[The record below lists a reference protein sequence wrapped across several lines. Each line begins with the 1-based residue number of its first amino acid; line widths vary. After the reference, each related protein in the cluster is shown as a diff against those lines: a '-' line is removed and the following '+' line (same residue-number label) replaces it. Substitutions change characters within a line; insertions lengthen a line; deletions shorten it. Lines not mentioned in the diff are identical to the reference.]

1 MQIIHKEETKE
12 SSSLLEVINLRTYFF
27 TERGVVKALDDVNF
41 EINRGEILGLVGES
55 GCGKSVTALSI
66 LDLVK
71 HPGAIVS
78 GQLKLEGFD
87 ILYDTNKLRR
97 IYEKNGKQKIKINES
112 AMKKHENFME
122 NVRGKKISMIFQEP
136 FLALNPVMTIGQQ
149 MVNAIVAHNRLKIL
163 RHIMNLENLRSSDIE
178 ALISV
183 CRAYENKNESYSYV
197 SEWCRENGLPD
208 AIDEIYDLIES
219 PFDKET
225 VIGKIS
231 ENIVERRMRG
241 SVSSVESSIKYE
253 ELKERLFDR
262 IVESISKGSDTSSNS
277 NADHDFSIDTGKI
290 KMDIFLLRLRNLISN
305 RAINKKIRNQ
315 AWLMAVDLLER
326 VNMPDARGV
335 MNRYPHELSGGMQQ
349 RCLIAMALSADPELL
364 LADEPTTAL
373 DVTTQAQI
381 LKLLRDI
388 NETRNLSILFIT
400 HDFAVVASICNRVA
414 VMYAGVIV
422 EYGSV
427 EDIFTNPKHPYT
439 VGLMQS
445 IPKINTEEYS
455 EHYRF
460 ETIPGTVPN
469 LIFPPGGCR
478 FHPRCKFKM
487 EICESAKPEMTEIKQ
502 GHKVACFL
510 YGDQG
515 VIEDDRQ

>member
-12 SSSLLEVINLRTYFF
+12 SRSLLEVIDLRTYFF

-241 SVSSVESSIKYE
+241 SVNSVESSIKYE

-305 RAINKKIRNQ
+305 RAINKKIRKQ
-315 AWLMAVDLLER
+315 A
-326 VNMPDARGV
+326 
-335 MNRYPHELSGGMQQ
+335 
-349 RCLIAMALSADPELL
+349 
-364 LADEPTTAL
+364 
-373 DVTTQAQI
+373 
-381 LKLLRDI
+381 
-388 NETRNLSILFIT
+388 
-400 HDFAVVASICNRVA
+400 
-414 VMYAGVIV
+414 
-422 EYGSV
+422 
-427 EDIFTNPKHPYT
+427 
-439 VGLMQS
+439 
-445 IPKINTEEYS
+445 
-455 EHYRF
+455 
-460 ETIPGTVPN
+460 
-469 LIFPPGGCR
+469 
-478 FHPRCKFKM
+478 
-487 EICESAKPEMTEIKQ
+487 
-502 GHKVACFL
+502 
-510 YGDQG
+510 
-515 VIEDDRQ
+515 